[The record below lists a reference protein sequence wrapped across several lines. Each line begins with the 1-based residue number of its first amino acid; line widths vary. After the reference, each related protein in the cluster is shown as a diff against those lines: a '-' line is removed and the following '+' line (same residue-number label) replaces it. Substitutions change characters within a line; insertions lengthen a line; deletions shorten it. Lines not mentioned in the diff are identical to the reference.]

1 MKNIYLILLLVASA
15 ASAQTTERITNSQDQ
30 PVYNDVS
37 GSPFFLKE
45 WSDGIIRFSSGR
57 VANQFKVKFD
67 CVKNLVI
74 LQFEGS
80 SFTTESKI
88 REFALFP
95 KGLKK
100 PDSLLFR
107 KGFPAT
113 GSANEDTYYQVLVQG
128 KNTLLCL
135 PVKVLSEE
143 PQIASKVI
151 YRRIRDEYEYYLLKD
166 GRMIKLTLIRQEL
179 PALFPDHQEELKT
192 FITDKQLRFRDAGD
206 LITLIQYYNSL

>member
-1 MKNIYLILLLVASA
+1 MLLVTSVAK
-15 ASAQTTERITNSQDQ
+15 AQTTERITNPQDQ

-37 GSPFFLKE
+37 GTPFFLKE

-88 REFALFP
+88 REFSLFP

-100 PDSLLFR
+100 SDSLLFR
-107 KGFPAT
+107 KGYPAT
-113 GSANEDTYYQVLVQG
+113 GSATEDTYYQVMLQG
-128 KNTLLCL
+128 KSNLLCL

-151 YRRIRDEYEYYLLKD
+151 YRRIRDEYEYYLHKD
-166 GRMIKLTLIRQEL
+166 GKMLKLSLLRQEI
-179 PALFPDHQEELKT
+179 PALFPDHQEEIKA
-192 FITDKQLRFRDAGD
+192 FIADKQLRFRDATD
-206 LITLIQYYNSL
+206 LITTVQYYNSL